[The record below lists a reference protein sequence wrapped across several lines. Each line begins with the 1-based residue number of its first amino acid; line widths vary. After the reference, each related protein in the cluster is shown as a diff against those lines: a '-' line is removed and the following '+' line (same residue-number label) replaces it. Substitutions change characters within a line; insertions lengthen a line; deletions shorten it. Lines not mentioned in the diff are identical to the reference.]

1 MRYFLIFLVFSSLL
15 TAQEV
20 EFLKPKVEK
29 DSFEIPVKIK
39 AKEPFLALQFTLKYE
54 NTLKYEGFRWGEV
67 AKDALNAL
75 NDKKEGQIK
84 GALASGSPLPQEGII
99 CYLKFR
105 GKGEIKFTE
114 FLVNDKPA
122 KVLQEK
128 YVIKK

>member
-15 TAQEV
+15 LAQEV

-39 AKEPFLALQFTLKYE
+39 AQEPFSALQFTLKYE
-54 NTLKYEGFRWGEV
+54 NTLKYEGFRWEDV
-67 AKDALNAL
+67 AQGALNAL
-75 NDKKEGQIK
+75 NDKQEGQIK
-84 GALASGSPLPQEGII
+84 GALASATPLPKEGIV
-99 CYLKFR
+99 CYFKFS
-105 GKGEIKFTE
+105 GKGEVKFTE